1 MARLTDTDLKRLV
14 GALRGEMQP
23 AASPPA
29 ETPRV
34 DAPRVDAPVTADRAQ
49 AHSPEIA
56 RVSAAAA
63 AAIEDGAL
71 ADAIG
76 RALGSYLGREVACA
90 ALPDAP
96 RPADALRFETEGAI
110 ALHVDLD
117 AALAGALADVAI
129 GGDGTNTKHGKRV
142 RIGRALEGGMLEMLR
157 VIAAAS
163 GLPAPTQARF
173 IEVARRQATPV
184 AGGSLA
190 LGELR
195 GTWTASAAQREERAV
210 SPPQQRA
217 RPADAAR
224 PAPQPE
230 PVVAPREVVHAAP
243 EPGPKSSE
251 VRQRVLAARPIDET
265 DSGFGAAVEGARV
278 RLGEMLHCTT
288 ALETMRVARIET
300 PVLQRGDLKLA
311 LIAGG
316 HGSLVLSADRDTVA
330 SVAATA
336 LHAEDEEA
344 GEPGAVALD
353 AVEAVL
359 RAAMRGFAEK
369 LPTIA
374 GSPSRFVRLAEGAL
388 PARSPHFAIVAPVRI
403 GERAA
408 TLQWLVPAWM
418 ADSHAEP
425 RAPFDAP

>member
-1 MARLTDTDLKRLV
+1 MARLTDTDVKRLV
-14 GALRGEMQP
+14 GALRGETQP
-23 AASPPA
+23 AASPATGP
-29 ETPRV
+29 PRV
-34 DAPRVDAPVTADRAQ
+34 DAPIAADRLETPL
-49 AHSPEIA
+49 PEIA
-56 RVSAAAA
+56 RVSAAVTAA
-63 AAIEDGAL
+63 LEAGTL

-76 RALGSYLGREVACA
+76 RALGSYLGREIACA

-96 RPADALRFETEGAI
+96 RPTDALRFETEGAI

-117 AALAGALADVAI
+117 AALAAALVDVAI
-129 GGDGTNTKHGKRV
+129 GGDGTNTKHGKRG

-163 GLPAPTQARF
+163 GLPAPTEARF

-184 AGGSLA
+184 AGGSLV

-195 GTWTASAAQREERAV
+195 GAWTASAAQREARAI
-210 SPPQQRA
+210 SAPQPRA
-217 RPADAAR
+217 RPADVPR
-224 PAPQPE
+224 PTPPPE

-243 EPGPKSSE
+243 EPGLKSPE
-251 VRQRVLAARPIDET
+251 VRQRVLAARAIDET
-265 DSGFGAAVEGARV
+265 DSGFGAAVEGARA
-278 RLGEMLHCTT
+278 RLAEMLHCAT
-288 ALETMRVARIET
+288 ALEAMRVARVDT

-316 HGSLVLSADRDTVA
+316 HGSLVLSADRETVA
-330 SVAATA
+330 NVAATA

-374 GSPSRFVRLAEGAL
+374 GSPGRFVRLAEGAL

-418 ADSHAEP
+418 ADAHAEP
-425 RAPFDAP
+425 RPILDVP